1 MPHAEDVQYSLME
14 RDYVDKISSAYDFA
28 SRSLL
33 NLIVTELKLVDR
45 LRFGDTGNIITR
57 TYLF

>member
-1 MPHAEDVQYSLME
+1 ME